1 MKLRYLLLLSC
12 LCQASWAQAE
22 IYKRVDAN
30 GHVTYSSDP
39 IKGAR
44 KLQLAPLQ
52 TIPAPPRSRAQET
65 PADFPRVDS
74 ATQKDRDSTSRQIL
88 EDELASEE
96 KALAQARV
104 NLQAGIDR
112 PETVTGTDGKIYL
125 NKIKQEE
132 KISTLQK
139 EVMVHE
145 KNIFLL
151 KKELSN
157 RSK

>member
-1 MKLRYLLLLSC
+1 MKLRYLFLLCS
-12 LCQASWAQAE
+12 LCQASWVHAE
-22 IYKRVDAN
+22 IYKRVDAG

-39 IKGAR
+39 IKGSR
-44 KLQLAPLQ
+44 KLQLAPIQ
-52 TIPAPPRSRAQET
+52 TMPAPPRSRSQET

-96 KALAQARV
+96 KALTEART
-104 NLQAGIDR
+104 NLQAGIDK
-112 PETVTGTDGKIYL
+112 PETYTAKDGKTYL

-132 KISTLQK
+132 KLATLQK
-139 EVMVHE
+139 ELVTHE
-145 KNIFLL
+145 KNIALL

-157 RSK
+157 RSR